1 MFPSFVLFGR
11 EIGTYG
17 IMVVIGGFFC
27 ALVGNFLIKRFGLDL
42 FDFLL
47 IFLSIGVGIFIGA
60 HIVYGI
66 THTDLIIRA
75 FQNIG
80 TLWFDKFWELM
91 IYSFGGMVFY
101 GGFLGGL
108 AAIPIYC
115 KFDKR
120 IKSAQLFDIYAV
132 LVPLFHV
139 FGRIGCFL
147 GGCCFGIESHFGF
160 TVHGNTINPD
170 VNDVNRLPVQLFEA
184 GLNLLI
190 FLFILYLFKKK
201 IMTDKL
207 IFIYML
213 VYPIVRFTLE
223 FFRGDTIRGFLF
235 GLSTSQWISIL
246 LFTTAVIGLTISH
259 LRKKEPVTE

>member
-80 TLWFDKFWELM
+80 TLWFDKFWE
-91 IYSFGGMVFY
+91 
-101 GGFLGGL
+101 
-108 AAIPIYC
+108 
-115 KFDKR
+115 
-120 IKSAQLFDIYAV
+120 
-132 LVPLFHV
+132 
-139 FGRIGCFL
+139 
-147 GGCCFGIESHFGF
+147 
-160 TVHGNTINPD
+160 
-170 VNDVNRLPVQLFEA
+170 
-184 GLNLLI
+184 
-190 FLFILYLFKKK
+190 
-201 IMTDKL
+201 
-207 IFIYML
+207 
-213 VYPIVRFTLE
+213 
-223 FFRGDTIRGFLF
+223 
-235 GLSTSQWISIL
+235 
-246 LFTTAVIGLTISH
+246 
-259 LRKKEPVTE
+259 